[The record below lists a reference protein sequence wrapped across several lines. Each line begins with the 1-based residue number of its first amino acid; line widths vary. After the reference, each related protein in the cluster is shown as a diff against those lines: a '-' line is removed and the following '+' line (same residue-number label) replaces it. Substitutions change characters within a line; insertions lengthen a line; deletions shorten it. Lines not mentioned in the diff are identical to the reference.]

1 MTAQVAVGYKDGAIL
16 VWDMVKG
23 TCETVLKGHKGAIT
37 ALAYNKSGALLASGS
52 TDTNIIVWDAVGEAG
67 LYSLR
72 AHRDQ
77 VPLLILCSSVGLF
90 DLGTDCL
97 MSLTYKPWD
106 SFPCS
111 FPFCNVNTII

>member
-1 MTAQVAVGYKDGAIL
+1 VWWDLSQNSLQLSRPWVLKKGLTWDSMGAQVAVGYKDGAIL

-77 VPLLILCSSVGLF
+77 VPS
-90 DLGTDCL
+90 
-97 MSLTYKPWD
+97 
-106 SFPCS
+106 
-111 FPFCNVNTII
+111 